1 MLRETTEVGV
11 RAPRLVVCACD
22 TPRSVNDERGVDA
35 EPLAVS
41 TPQPEPAAKR
51 KRPWWQWVLGGLV
64 ALFILGA
71 LFGEDDQQT
80 ADRQPATTTP
90 APRATTTAT
99 TASPTQTIGDARAAV
114 DAGDYRE
121 AVTIAREI
129 GDASVP
135 QIRRRIA
142 NRIARR
148 ALSAL
153 RVGDRRRA
161 QRLLGQAER
170 YPTTA
175 LTRRARADYRAARAR
190 AAQRAQARRDAAA
203 QRRRD
208 AAARRAAE
216 QAAQA
221 PPPPPQSGGCDANY
235 SGCVP
240 AYPPDVNCP
249 EVAGPVDVLG
259 SDPHG
264 LDRDNDGV
272 ACE

>member
-1 MLRETTEVGV
+1 MGARRV
-11 RAPRLVVCACD
+11 RRPARPC
-22 TPRSVNDERGVDA
+22 RS
-35 EPLAVS
+35 
-41 TPQPEPAAKR
+41 
-51 KRPWWQWVLGGLV
+51 
-64 ALFILGA
+64 
-71 LFGEDDQQT
+71 FGEDEDQG
-80 ADRQPATTTP
+80 ADRQPAPRTATLP
-90 APRATTTAT
+90 AAKPVATAT
-99 TASPTQTIGDARAAV
+99 TAAPAPQSIDDARAAV
-114 DAGDYRE
+114 DAGEYRQ
-121 AVTIAREI
+121 AVTIARAIDES
-129 GDASVP
+129 SVL

-148 ALSAL
+148 TLTAL
-153 RVGDRRRA
+153 RAGDRPRA
-161 QRLLGQAER
+161 QTLLRQAAR
-170 YPTTA
+170 YPTTD

-208 AAARRAAE
+208 AAAQRAVE

-221 PPPPPQSGGCDANY
+221 PPPPSSGGCDSNY

-240 AYPPDVNCP
+240 AFPPDVNCP

-264 LDRDNDGV
+264 LDRDNDGI